1 MKDAGGLDMSQ
12 DCTGIKDKPVANGLW
27 EQYQDWYI
35 NAIDKQA
42 SQEKQTAPKEE
53 KVWRVFYKPS
63 ANPTQN
69 HKDSS

>member
-1 MKDAGGLDMSQ
+1 M
-12 DCTGIKDKPVANGLW
+12 
-27 EQYQDWYI
+27 

-42 SQEKQTAPKEE
+42 GKEKQTAPKEE

-63 ANPTQN
+63 ANPIHN

>member
-1 MKDAGGLDMSQ
+1 MDMSQ
-12 DCTGIKDKPVANGLW
+12 DCTGIKEKPATNGLW

-35 NAIDKQA
+35 NAIEKEA
-42 SQEKQTAPKEE
+42 NKEKQTGPKEE

-63 ANPTQN
+63 PNSTQN